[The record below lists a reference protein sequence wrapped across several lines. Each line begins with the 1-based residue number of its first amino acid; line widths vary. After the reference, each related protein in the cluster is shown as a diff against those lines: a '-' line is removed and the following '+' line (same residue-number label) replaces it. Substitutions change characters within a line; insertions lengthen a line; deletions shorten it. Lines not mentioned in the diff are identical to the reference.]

1 MYINVPADAQP
12 GPSVL
17 SFGLDGNSGMYEET
31 SINVWIEP

>member
-1 MYINVPADAQP
+1 MYIDVPPDAQP

-17 SFGLDGNSGMYEET
+17 TWAIDDSEGKYQQA

>member
-12 GPSVL
+12 GPSVC
-17 SFGLDGNSGMYEET
+17 GLDGSSGMYEET